1 MCINN
6 SGKWIKLPPGNPKNP
21 NVIASTPPPV
31 VHTSCTI
38 LRYPQGNLKTCMIG
52 SFASCLHYIG
62 VHENKIDL
70 SQKADAIMR
79 NLGDIFKAQDFY
91 NKFCHI
97 VTHHCK
103 DKYLLIRNKTFRFDQ
118 EEQEFDMPTLVVLVG
133 NDHAP
138 DHAITVYKR
147 MIFDTSH
154 ETVLERCLQTLNWCC
169 GPKGY
174 KRIYR
179 AYSLKEKNQKSKNTQ
194 ITNTC

>member
-70 SQKADAIMR
+70 SQKADAIMH

-138 DHAITVYKR
+138 DHAITVYKH

-179 AYSLKEKNQKSKNTQ
+179 AYSLKEKNQK
-194 ITNTC
+194 